1 MKTIAAAVVALSLA
15 VGMSKASAQT
25 VDVAKISCQQFLT
38 GHVIRRDY
46 LALWL
51 SGYYNGTRND
61 PIVESN
67 TVQKIADKVSTYC
80 RDNLDATLTDAIQN
94 TFGVDK

>member
-1 MKTIAAAVVALSLA
+1 MKFIVLIALSLPIA
-15 VGMSKASAQT
+15 VTNVSAQT

-51 SGYYNGTRND
+51 SGYYNGTRNN
-61 PIVESN
+61 PIVETG